1 MFKKLKQF
9 INKFRI
15 AKRSWSLW
23 AVLSVKIILILS
35 LLIRS
40 LLGKMFFVDY
50 IVVLA
55 ILILPFLG
63 LFLIDA
69 VFRISRIELEKS
81 QVEGMLASMNDSVIA
96 YDDNFKVTLV
106 NESFERLCG
115 IKKEE
120 LIGKNITPELNNI
133 ERYSVLAKI
142 AFPSLASEMYRLS
155 PNTNP
160 SKVLIKIFK
169 PRELILE
176 LITSRVEN
184 KYDHSFGFVKIIKD
198 RTREDQLMKS
208 KSDFITVAAHQ
219 LRTPLTGI
227 TWGMEV
233 IYKKEVGEINPN
245 QEKILKQSLDAL
257 VDMSKTIDDLLK
269 AASIEEGKFGYHFEL
284 GDVIVIINE
293 VLSASLIKAQSKNIK
308 FVFYPPEFSVPKFVM
323 DKEKIKI
330 VISNLVDNAVKYNV
344 LNGEVG
350 VKIEQV
356 KDKPFIKISISD
368 TGIGISEKDLESV
381 FEKFYRSP
389 SVLKSHTSGIG
400 LGLYITKNIVKNHGG
415 DIWVDSIEKRG
426 STFSFVLPTDQSYIP
441 PQVSSNLNS

>member
-1 MFKKLKQF
+1 MA
-9 INKFRI
+9 I
-15 AKRSWSLW
+15 
-23 AVLSVKIILILS
+23 KIILLLS
-35 LLIRS
+35 ILIRF
-40 LLGKMFFVDY
+40 LMGKIVFVDY
-50 IVVLA
+50 MVILS
-55 ILILPFLG
+55 ILIIPFVG
-63 LFLIDA
+63 IFLIDSI
-69 VFRISRIELEKS
+69 FRVSKIELEKS
-81 QVEGMLASMNDSVIA
+81 QVDGMMASMNDSVIS
-96 YDDNFKVTLV
+96 YDENFKVTLA
-106 NESFERLCG
+106 NESFENLCG

-120 LIGKNITPELNNI
+120 LLGKNITPELNNI
-133 ERYSVLAKI
+133 ERYSILAKI

-227 TWGMEV
+227 TWGVEV
-233 IYKKEVGEINPN
+233 LYKKEIGEINQN
-245 QEKILKQSLDAL
+245 QEKILRQSLDAL
-257 VDMSKTIDDLLK
+257 KDMSRTIDDLLK

-284 GDVIVIINE
+284 GDVVVIINE
-293 VLSASLIKAQSKNIK
+293 VLSASLIKAQEKNIK
-308 FVFYPPEFSVPKFVM
+308 FVFYPPNFAIPKFVM
-323 DKEKIKI
+323 DKEKIRI

-350 VKIEQV
+350 IKIEPV
-356 KDKPFIKISISD
+356 KDKPFIKISVSD
-368 TGIGISEKDLESV
+368 TGIGISEKDTESI

-389 SVLKSHTSGIG
+389 SVMKSHTSGIG

-415 DIWVDSIEKRG
+415 EI
-426 STFSFVLPTDQSYIP
+426 
-441 PQVSSNLNS
+441 